1 MAKVCREC
9 GKKISGSV
17 AKHYE
22 EKHFSMYV
30 VNKAA
35 IERCPGAFAVSEDNA
50 TQLKV
55 IKTHISNRKVLKHPI
70 VSQNTTITQPS
81 VTQDK
86 VYIAR
91 RKQVK
96 IVLEEYPETQP
107 YRNKVRGFVCD
118 LCKQEYMKG
127 IVILQQ
133 PANIHLCYACYN
145 PIKAEIPPKPHKR
158 KILYAGIPGLGKKN

>member
-30 VNKAA
+30 VNKEKF
-35 IERCPGAFAVSEDNA
+35 ERFPSAFAVSEDNEA
-50 TQLKV
+50 QIKV
-55 IKTHISNRKVLKHPI
+55 IKTHISNRNFLSRPSAQQKTA
-70 VSQNTTITQPS
+70 SQPS
-81 VTQDK
+81 VTQDR
-86 VYIAR
+86 VYMAR

-107 YRNKVRGFVCD
+107 YRNKTRGFVCD
-118 LCKQEYMKG
+118 LCKQEHMKG

-145 PIKAEIPPKPHKR
+145 PIKAEIPPKPR
-158 KILYAGIPGLGKKN
+158 KMKTLHAGIPGLGKRH